1 MQCASTRSCT
11 TRRKDPRDW
20 HRLIARVPA
29 DATTLPPSRSLP
41 GAEHGCSPKW
51 ELRAGL
57 DSASIR
63 VRTRCSIKTT
73 ITGVT
78 VPLWLLSAING
89 VAAIV
94 LMLVI

>member
-1 MQCASTRSCT
+1 MLDQHD
-11 TRRKDPRDW
+11 DP
-20 HRLIARVPA
+20 A
-29 DATTLPPSRSLP
+29 
-41 GAEHGCSPKW
+41 
-51 ELRAGL
+51 
-57 DSASIR
+57 
-63 VRTRCSIKTT
+63 T